1 MIKKSE
7 EVAISQKM
15 SQGNPNKTKA
25 HFPIKFRHTSRSIQ
39 NDIISH
45 VKWDRDGLLSENHSW
60 LFKIF

>member
-45 VKWDRDGLLSENHSW
+45 VKWDRDGD
-60 LFKIF
+60 